1 VAHAK
6 PIPGPTPKP
15 GEQASTGAG
24 PQAAA
29 DDELEEQ
36 LNTSLNDVLD
46 LLAHEIER
54 LKAELEFY
62 RLSQHPEKARLE
74 RLYVERIDA
83 RQDRLEEI
91 KALIMAGG
99 DPLH

>member
-1 VAHAK
+1 VVHAK
-6 PIPGPTPKP
+6 PTAKPPGKATA
-15 GEQASTGAG
+15 GARTTGPSG
-24 PQAAA
+24 QG
-29 DDELEEQ
+29 DDLEEQ

-54 LKAELEFY
+54 LKVELEFY